1 MSPLLFW
8 VHMTLVIV
16 LSMIAAP
23 IALLCRLGQYRV
35 STEVPAHSEPCL
47 WPNSQQSGNCWISFC
62 TTNPTACRRS
72 PPGSATSTRS
82 LEKIMTIAE
91 DIKAALAE
99 VSATVTAEPDLLTA
113 IGAKMDGLSAQITA
127 LEQQIA
133 DLQSNSGA
141 LSPADVTAVQE
152 SLAAL
157 KDATNANKA
166 KEEILANTGTPPTP

>member
-1 MSPLLFW
+1 MAQQPTIGQLLDQLL
-8 VHMTLVIV
+8 HHESHGLQA
-16 LSMIAAP
+16 IAAGQRH
-23 IALLCRLGQYRV
+23 IHKELG
-35 STEVPAHSEPCL
+35 
-47 WPNSQQSGNCWISFC
+47 
-62 TTNPTACRRS
+62 
-72 PPGSATSTRS
+72 
-82 LEKIMTIAE
+82 KIMTIAE